1 MSGPGGPRSG
11 KMADMTHKFRG
22 LALHTWTVD
31 TTPLEGALA
40 AAKSG
45 GFDAVELRRVD
56 FMRCKER
63 GLSNAAVLDIV
74 RASGLPVSAMG
85 VEYGWIFSGGEECE
99 RLFGAFREACENAV
113 ALGCGM
119 MMSAIGPGAASPD
132 DAVAN
137 IRRAGEIAGG
147 FGLKLT
153 LEYQFQHPV
162 VSSLD
167 ILRDMIAKA
176 GGKNVGLLLDAYH
189 LQRGGRPGAGF
200 KAVPPAEIYSAQ
212 FSDVPN
218 APPPSLP
225 PVDRLPPG
233 KGVVGWSD
241 LFRLLAEKNY
251 AGFLSYEAP
260 NPAHWAQP
268 AAETAREGAEAA
280 RRVLATAFGP

>member
-1 MSGPGGPRSG
+1 
-11 KMADMTHKFRG
+11 MTHIFRG

-31 TTPLEGALA
+31 TTPLEAALA
-40 AAKSG
+40 AAKAG

-56 FMRCKER
+56 FTRCRER
-63 GLSNAAVLDIV
+63 GLSNAAILDII
-74 RASGLPVSAMG
+74 RAGGLPVSAMG
-85 VEYGWIFSGGEECE
+85 VEYGWIFSTGAERE

-119 MMSAIGPGAASPD
+119 MMSAIGPGSATTD
-132 DAVAN
+132 EAVAN
-137 IRRAGEIAGG
+137 IRRAGEIADG

-153 LEYQFQHPV
+153 LEYQFQHPI

-167 ILRDMIAKA
+167 ILRDLIRRA

-200 KAVPPAEIYSAQ
+200 RDVPPDEIYYVQ
-212 FSDVPN
+212 FSDVPD

-225 PVDRLPPG
+225 PVDRLAPG
-233 KGVVGWSD
+233 KGIVGWTE

-251 AGFLSYEAP
+251 AGYISYEAP
-260 NPAHWAQP
+260 NPAHGARP
-268 AAETAREGAEAA
+268 AVETARAGADATRRALAA
-280 RRVLATAFGP
+280 AFRRS

>member
-1 MSGPGGPRSG
+1 
-11 KMADMTHKFRG
+11 MTTTFRG

-40 AAKSG
+40 AAKAG

-56 FMRCKER
+56 FTRCRER
-63 GLSNAAVLDIV
+63 GLSNAAILDII
-74 RASGLPVSAMG
+74 RAGGLPVSAMG
-85 VEYGWIFSGGEECE
+85 VEYGWIFSTGAERE

-119 MMSAIGPGAASPD
+119 MMSAIGPGSASPD
-132 DAVAN
+132 EAVAN
-137 IRRAGEIAGG
+137 IRRAGEIADG

-153 LEYQFQHPV
+153 LEYQFQHPI

-167 ILRDMIAKA
+167 ILRDLIRRA

-200 KAVPPAEIYSAQ
+200 RDVPPDEIYYVQ
-212 FSDVPN
+212 FSDVPD

-251 AGFLSYEAP
+251 AGYISYEAP
-260 NPAHWAQP
+260 NPAHWARP
-268 AAETAREGAEAA
+268 AVETAREGAEAT
-280 RRVLATAFGP
+280 RRALAAAFKS